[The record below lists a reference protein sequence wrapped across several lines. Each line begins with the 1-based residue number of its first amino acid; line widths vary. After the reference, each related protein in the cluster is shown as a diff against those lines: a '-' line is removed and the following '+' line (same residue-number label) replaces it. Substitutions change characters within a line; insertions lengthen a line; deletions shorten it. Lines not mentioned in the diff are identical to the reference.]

1 VYNSLIQGYTLFTFH
16 VEFVSVVVED
26 LEIHGTYQLL
36 VCAGISAS
44 GLCGKSAFGLS
55 DKSASG
61 LLGKSADLWDI
72 GFWSV

>member
-1 VYNSLIQGYTLFTFH
+1 
-16 VEFVSVVVED
+16 VVED